1 MILILKVLRTLFA
14 YLFLGV
20 MVGTAFLPLLPFIR
34 RSEYAFRVW
43 YTIDVLICSVSHGT
57 TERTIS
63 GWTGEHMQASTRYL
77 VQGRVINFILRLTG
91 DSPLHCERAYEWEVR
106 KGKAK

>member
-1 MILILKVLRTLFA
+1 MILFLKVLRTLFA

-20 MVGTAFLPLLPFIR
+20 MVGAPFLLLLPYVR
-34 RSEYAFRVW
+34 RSEYVFRVW
-43 YTIDVLICSVSHGT
+43 YTIDVLICTVAHGT

-63 GWTGEHMQASTRYL
+63 GWTGEHMKTSTRYL

-91 DSPLHCERAYEWEVR
+91 DAPLHCERAYEWEIR
-106 KGKAK
+106 QGKTT